1 MKEVIRE
8 MEDEREQLIQ
18 THIQHQQN
26 GIMTDGSNQLSNA
39 KSSSTIQ
46 TLRNEIDLLNSKIK
60 RMKDCYKSASLEFR
74 EVVYMLFGYRID
86 RIGNNSNYK
95 YVK

>member
-1 MKEVIRE
+1 MKDIIRQ
-8 MEDEREQLIQ
+8 MEEEREQLIQ
-18 THIQHQQN
+18 SHIQHQQH
-26 GIMTDGSNQLSNA
+26 GTIEDGSNELTNA
-39 KSSSTIQ
+39 KNSSTIH

-86 RIGNNSNYK
+86 RIGNNSSYK
-95 YVK
+95 

>member
-26 GIMTDGSNQLSNA
+26 GIMTDGSDQLSNA

>member
-1 MKEVIRE
+1 